1 MKKDILKSD
10 ADVPQILKMDGVSNI
25 ILDQSNKE
33 AVYLPD
39 LIKKYGT
46 NSSWSHT
53 LINSQS
59 NSATLI
65 CQMPGEGNRRHFHP
79 DWDEWWY
86 IIKGEWIW
94 EIEGVENKIKEEYRR
109 FVKLADN
116 KELKEEPLNIMNDV
130 LELLKNLEESLHIFL
145 EAERSNVEDTML
157 ETVNLL
163 VKAEQHIEKLK
174 KMIK

>member
-1 MKKDILKSD
+1 MMKKDILKSD
-10 ADVPQILKMDGVSNI
+10 ANVPQILKMDGVSNI

-33 AVYLPD
+33 AVSLPD

-46 NSSWSHT
+46 NNSWSHT

-86 IIKGEWIW
+86 IIKGQWIW
-94 EIEGVENKIKEEYRR
+94 EIEGVENEIKEGQVIFIERNKIHKITAYGKEAAIR
-109 FVKLADN
+109 LAVSRYDVAHVYT
-116 KELKEEPLNIMNDV
+116 ENDY
-130 LELLKNLEESLHIFL
+130 L
-145 EAERSNVEDTML
+145 
-157 ETVNLL
+157 
-163 VKAEQHIEKLK
+163 
-174 KMIK
+174 

>member
-33 AVYLPD
+33 VTYLPD

-46 NSSWSHT
+46 NNSWSHT

-86 IIKGEWIW
+86 IVKGEWIW
-94 EIEGVENKIKEEYRR
+94 EIDGVENKINEGQVIFIERNKIHKITAHGNEAAIR
-109 FVKLADN
+109 LAVSRYDVAHVYT
-116 KELKEEPLNIMNDV
+116 ENDY
-130 LELLKNLEESLHIFL
+130 
-145 EAERSNVEDTML
+145 
-157 ETVNLL
+157 
-163 VKAEQHIEKLK
+163 
-174 KMIK
+174 

>member
-33 AVYLPD
+33 VVNVPE
-39 LIKKYGT
+39 LIIKYGT

-53 LINSQS
+53 LINSLS

-86 IIKGEWIW
+86 IVKGEWIW
-94 EIEGVENKIKEEYRR
+94 EIEGVENKICEGQVIFIERNKIHKITACGKEAAIR
-109 FVKLADN
+109 LAVSRYDVAHVYT
-116 KELKEEPLNIMNDV
+116 ENDY
-130 LELLKNLEESLHIFL
+130 
-145 EAERSNVEDTML
+145 
-157 ETVNLL
+157 
-163 VKAEQHIEKLK
+163 
-174 KMIK
+174 

>member
-46 NSSWSHT
+46 NNSWSHT

-59 NSATLI
+59 NSAT
-65 CQMPGEGNRRHFHP
+65 
-79 DWDEWWY
+79 
-86 IIKGEWIW
+86 
-94 EIEGVENKIKEEYRR
+94 
-109 FVKLADN
+109 
-116 KELKEEPLNIMNDV
+116 
-130 LELLKNLEESLHIFL
+130 
-145 EAERSNVEDTML
+145 
-157 ETVNLL
+157 
-163 VKAEQHIEKLK
+163 
-174 KMIK
+174 

>member
-1 MKKDILKSD
+1 MMKKDILKSD

-33 AVYLPD
+33 VVNVPD

-46 NSSWSHT
+46 NNSWSHT
-53 LINSQS
+53 LINSLS

-86 IIKGEWIW
+86 IVKGEWIW
-94 EIEGVENKIKEEYRR
+94 EIDGVENKICEGQVIFIERNKIHKITASGKDAAIR
-109 FVKLADN
+109 LAVSRYDVAHVYT
-116 KELKEEPLNIMNDV
+116 ENDY
-130 LELLKNLEESLHIFL
+130 
-145 EAERSNVEDTML
+145 
-157 ETVNLL
+157 
-163 VKAEQHIEKLK
+163 
-174 KMIK
+174 

>member
-1 MKKDILKSD
+1 MMKKDILKSD

-94 EIEGVENKIKEEYRR
+94 EIEGVENKIKEGQVIFIDRNKIHKITAYGNDAAIR
-109 FVKLADN
+109 LAVSRYDVAHVYT
-116 KELKEEPLNIMNDV
+116 ENDY
-130 LELLKNLEESLHIFL
+130 
-145 EAERSNVEDTML
+145 
-157 ETVNLL
+157 
-163 VKAEQHIEKLK
+163 
-174 KMIK
+174 